1 MAKRVSIKK
10 IQLADNKLLPLLAIS
25 ALVLLVFFVSRN
37 PNLVSKITQKTQP
50 SPTETEYP
58 TDTENGGIYVNNEY
72 GFSFEYP
79 AGIFTYEEP
88 ISGATALKF
97 SLFEEENNIGKLT
110 LALYVRPKNEEQAF
124 WLLEKLQTLPLN
136 TPVYSDEYLKSVE
149 KENWPIYN
157 YLKIREK
164 IVGGRKL
171 YMYRSYHTGRQID
184 GWIGSSISIFWI
196 DNENIFTIILSLPAD
211 NTRDAEGRLIT
222 NGVLDTLEFYN
233 Y

>member
-1 MAKRVSIKK
+1 MAKRAAKKK
-10 IQLADNKLLPLLAIS
+10 IQLADNKLLLILAVGALILLA
-25 ALVLLVFFVSRN
+25 FFFSRN
-37 PNLVSKITQKTQP
+37 PNIVSRLAQKSEPTPTQSEFP
-50 SPTETEYP
+50 I
-58 TDTENGGIYVNNEY
+58 DTENDGVYTNYQY
-72 GFSFEYP
+72 GFRFEYP
-79 AGIFTYEEP
+79 KEVFTYEEP
-88 ISGATALKF
+88 VSGKNILKLH
-97 SLFEEENNIGKLT
+97 LFEEENSIGELT
-110 LALYVRPKNEEQAF
+110 LALYVRPKNAEQDF